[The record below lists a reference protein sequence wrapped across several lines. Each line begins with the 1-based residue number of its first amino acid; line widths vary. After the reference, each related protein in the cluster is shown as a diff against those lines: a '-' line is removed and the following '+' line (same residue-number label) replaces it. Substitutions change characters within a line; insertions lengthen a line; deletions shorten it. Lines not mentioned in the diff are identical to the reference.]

1 MSIHPSREPP
11 TLLAESG
18 HTGLV
23 TVPTGTIL
31 IMPPPKPETI
41 EFETSDI
48 EIEWVVIK
56 EDIQMDENK
65 VEEILRHYTPEQQTV
80 KAIEELA
87 ELQTELA
94 RILNKQGNEEAL
106 KGELADVY
114 IMILQMM
121 IIYDIDPEELE
132 SEMEYKLDRQIQ
144 RIRKEKTEDGRD

>member
-1 MSIHPSREPP
+1 MSIHPSQVPP
-11 TLLAESG
+11 TEI
-18 HTGLV
+18 TPTEIIIDE
-23 TVPTGTIL
+23 TVYLPW
-31 IMPPPKPETI
+31 PKPATV

-48 EIEWVVIK
+48 DFEWIVIK

-65 VEEILRHYTPEQQTV
+65 IEEILRHYTPEQQTV

>member
-1 MSIHPSREPP
+1 MGWQPSRN
-11 TLLAESG
+11 
-18 HTGLV
+18 
-23 TVPTGTIL
+23 
-31 IMPPPKPETI
+31 PPKPEPPKPTVI

-48 EIEWVVIK
+48 EIEWIVMK
-56 EDIQMDENK
+56 EDIHMDENK
-65 VEEILRHYTPEQQTV
+65 IEEILRHYTPEQQTV

-94 RILNKQGNEEAL
+94 RILNKQGNEETL
-106 KGELADVY
+106 KGELADAY

-144 RIRKEKTEDGRD
+144 RIRKEKTEDGRN

>member
-1 MSIHPSREPP
+1 MGWQPSRN
-11 TLLAESG
+11 
-18 HTGLV
+18 
-23 TVPTGTIL
+23 
-31 IMPPPKPETI
+31 PPKPEPPKPTVI

-48 EIEWVVIK
+48 EIEWIVMK
-56 EDIQMDENK
+56 EDIHMDENK
-65 VEEILRHYTPEQQTV
+65 IEEILRHYTPEQQTV

-106 KGELADVY
+106 KGELADAC

-144 RIRKEKTEDGRD
+144 RIRKEKTEDGRN

>member
-1 MSIHPSREPP
+1 MGWQPS
-11 TLLAESG
+11 G
-18 HTGLV
+18 N
-23 TVPTGTIL
+23 
-31 IMPPPKPETI
+31 PPKPEPPKPPVI

-48 EIEWVVIK
+48 DIEWIVIK
-56 EDIQMDENK
+56 EDIHMDENK
-65 VEEILRHYTPEQQTV
+65 IEEILKHYTPEQQTV

-106 KGELADVY
+106 KGELADAY

>member
-1 MSIHPSREPP
+1 MSIHPSQVPP
-11 TLLAESG
+11 TEI
-18 HTGLV
+18 TPTEIFIDE
-23 TVPTGTIL
+23 TVYLPW
-31 IMPPPKPETI
+31 PKPATV

-48 EIEWVVIK
+48 DFEWIVIK

-65 VEEILRHYTPEQQTV
+65 IEEILRHYTPEQQTI

-94 RILNKQGNEEAL
+94 RILNKQGNEGAL
-106 KGELADVY
+106 KGELADAY

-144 RIRKEKTEDGRD
+144 RIRKEKTEDGRN

>member
-1 MSIHPSREPP
+1 MATIKQPSRN
-11 TLLAESG
+11 
-18 HTGLV
+18 
-23 TVPTGTIL
+23 
-31 IMPPPKPETI
+31 PPKPEPPKPTVI

-48 EIEWVVIK
+48 EIEWIVMK
-56 EDIQMDENK
+56 EDIHMDENK
-65 VEEILRHYTPEQQTV
+65 IEEILRHYTPEQQTV

-94 RILNKQGNEEAL
+94 RILNKQGNEETL
-106 KGELADVY
+106 KGELADAY

-144 RIRKEKTEDGRD
+144 RIRKEKTGDGRD

>member
-1 MSIHPSREPP
+1 MGWQPSRN
-11 TLLAESG
+11 
-18 HTGLV
+18 
-23 TVPTGTIL
+23 
-31 IMPPPKPETI
+31 PPKPEPPKPTVI

-48 EIEWVVIK
+48 EIEWIVMK
-56 EDIQMDENK
+56 EDIHMDENK
-65 VEEILRHYTPEQQTV
+65 IEEILRHYTPEQQTV

-94 RILNKQGNEEAL
+94 RILNKQGNEETL
-106 KGELADVY
+106 KGELADAY

-144 RIRKEKTEDGRD
+144 RIRKEKTGDGRD

>member
-1 MSIHPSREPP
+1 
-11 TLLAESG
+11 
-18 HTGLV
+18 
-23 TVPTGTIL
+23 
-31 IMPPPKPETI
+31 
-41 EFETSDI
+41 
-48 EIEWVVIK
+48 
-56 EDIQMDENK
+56 MDENK
-65 VEEILRHYTPEQQTV
+65 VEEILRHYTSEQQTV

-106 KGELADVY
+106 KGELADAY